1 MEYVHIKF
9 GKGKVTIA
17 FKPESGSISIKMGFC
32 SPEEK
37 HFCKAKGREE
47 ATKKEKP
54 VLVVNYD
61 SNLCSARRFV
71 YHASIIIANDP
82 NLNENVYTI
91 PFPQGFQIEDKV
103 TGKTYIADSN
113 NK

>member
-71 YHASIIIANDP
+71 YLMA
-82 NLNENVYTI
+82 
-91 PFPQGFQIEDKV
+91 IELISK
-103 TGKTYIADSN
+103 YN
-113 NK
+113 NMLKEKDINITWIKKEIKKLRRGHK